1 MGPAAIPDI
10 RLGERPALN
19 PFSRNEFNKIP
30 ITAHGKILKYL
41 ADVQAYE
48 DQADLAIQG
57 YRDYLTTL
65 FGGDKAKKKAPS
77 GW

>member
-10 RLGERPALN
+10 RLGDRPTLN
-19 PFSRNEFNKIP
+19 PFTRDEFSKIP
-30 ITAHGKILKYL
+30 ITAHGKILKFL

-57 YRDYLTTL
+57 YRDYLATL
-65 FGGDKAKKKAPS
+65 FGGDKPKK
-77 GW
+77 